1 MSRENVEIVRAGF
14 EAWNAGDADAIRAAL
29 DRDVILRPP
38 EDWPEPGPYL
48 GPEAVMRQWAQVR
61 ETWDAD
67 ALELTSD
74 FSDVGDRVAVRA
86 IWHGAGRGP
95 EPNLEMTYVFTIRKG
110 KVLAIEEF
118 WDHAEALEALGL

>member
-48 GPEAVMRQWAQVR
+48 GRRRLCA
-61 ETWDAD
+61 
-67 ALELTSD
+67 S
-74 FSDVGDRVAVRA
+74 
-86 IWHGAGRGP
+86 GRKSARRGTP
-95 EPNLEMTYVFTIRKG
+95 TPSN
-110 KVLAIEEF
+110 
-118 WDHAEALEALGL
+118 